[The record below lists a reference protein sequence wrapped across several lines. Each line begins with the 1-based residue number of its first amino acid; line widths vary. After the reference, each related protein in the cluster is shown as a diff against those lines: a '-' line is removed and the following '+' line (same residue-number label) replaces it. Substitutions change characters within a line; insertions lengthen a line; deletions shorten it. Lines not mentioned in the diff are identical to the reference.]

1 MPRLQ
6 ARADNGVFLSD
17 KGPQV
22 QGIVGTFNQPA
33 VVRPPHAKGNA
44 STARALRVLKTG
56 SPLAFPE
63 TLIHVCFLVKDK
75 L

>member
-22 QGIVGTFNQPA
+22 QELSAPPTKPA

>member
-1 MPRLQ
+1 MAYFCLIK
-6 ARADNGVFLSD
+6 DHKYKELSAPPT
-17 KGPQV
+17 K
-22 QGIVGTFNQPA
+22 PA

-63 TLIHVCFLVKDK
+63 TLIHVCFLVKDT